1 MPMPDAATTLTPAEI
16 RSIAKAVG
24 GSSALAR
31 RLGVN
36 PRTVR
41 GWIEEPPRS
50 APERPEDLIDA
61 WAVAVIERLV
71 ADLTRQAV
79 AAGTLAGRAVTL
91 HAELPG
97 GLRPETEARMRT
109 RLAHLAGAVL
119 PNVNLRAA

>member
-1 MPMPDAATTLTPAEI
+1 MTPAEI
-16 RSIAKAVG
+16 RAIAKAVG

-31 RLGVN
+31 RLGIN

-79 AAGTLAGRAVTL
+79 AAGTLAGRTVTL
-91 HAELPG
+91 HAELPD

>member
-1 MPMPDAATTLTPAEI
+1 MTPLTPAEI

-31 RLGVN
+31 RLGKN
-36 PRTVR
+36 SRTVR

-50 APERPEDLIDA
+50 APESTDAMIDA

-79 AAGTLAGRAVTL
+79 AAGTLAGRTVTL
-91 HAELPG
+91 RAELPD
-97 GLRPETEARMRT
+97 GLRPETEARLRA
-109 RLAHLAGAVL
+109 RLAQLAGAVL